1 MGTLALNFPLHDRQI
16 QAINTEATELLFGGA
31 TSGGKSHLVRV
42 ALITWCCAIEGLQCI
57 LIRKGAEDVKMNH
70 IEGPTGFK
78 ALLGPLIDAGVVRVT
93 EDAVRWVKTGSLI
106 TLQHCQDERK
116 ITSAQGVEK
125 HVVVVDEA
133 TQIASRLIGYFRAWC
148 RMNEEMKAR
157 LPEWAKGRF
166 PRLIYT
172 ANPIGPSLSYFR
184 REFVNIRP
192 PFSIEKVGAFKRQ
205 YIPSLVQD
213 NPSMD
218 AEETRGRIG
227 NLEEDESVRRAL
239 LEGDWNAPM
248 GDMFPEWNQSK
259 HVVKDLTPPAWWS
272 RFRTFD
278 WGTAEPF
285 AVHWWAV
292 SDGESFVDHMG
303 RTRWFPRDSLICY
316 KEWYGCFEGI
326 DDDGN
331 RYVEPSKGNRM
342 RNEDIAEGIL
352 KRSPLPE
359 EQHMLT
365 ISDGLPFQDRG
376 GKTIAQTFH
385 DNGVPLIHGD
395 TSRVAGWSQLRS
407 RLIGVEIDSNDG
419 FTTPLIYFCESCA
432 YVIEYI
438 PALPR
443 HPSPDKKAEDAAE
456 HGEATHCCDSARLA
470 SMARTRPKDEPAKA
484 PDVAKMTNLPTFD
497 QAMKMIK
504 KRKRARA
511 SAY

>member
-1 MGTLALNFPLHDRQI
+1 MTTLTLNLALHDRQL
-16 QAINTEATELLFGGA
+16 QALNSEATELLFGGA

-42 ALITWCCAIEGLQCI
+42 ALITWCSAIDGLQCI

-78 ALLGPLIDAGVVRVT
+78 ALLGPFIDAGIVRVT
-93 EDAVRWVKTGSLI
+93 EDAVRWVKSGSLI

-133 TQIASRLIGYFRAWC
+133 TQIQSRLISYFRGWC
-148 RMNEEMKAR
+148 RMNEEMKRR
-157 LPEWAKGRF
+157 LPDWAKGKF
-166 PRLIYT
+166 PRIIYT
-172 ANPIGPSLSYFR
+172 ANPIGASLSYFR
-184 REFVNIRP
+184 REFVNARP
-192 PFSIEKVGAFKRQ
+192 AFSIEKVGAFLRQ
-205 YIPSLVQD
+205 YIPSLVTD
-213 NPSMD
+213 NPSMS

-227 NLEEDESVRRAL
+227 NLEEDESVKRAL

-248 GDMFPEWNQSK
+248 GDMFPEWNQSR
-259 HVVKDLTPPAWWS
+259 HVVKSFIPPAWWP

-285 AVHWWAV
+285 AAHWWAV
-292 SDGESFVDHMG
+292 SDGESFVDHEG
-303 RTRWFPRDSLICY
+303 RTRWFPRDALICY
-316 KEWYGCFEGI
+316 REWYGCDINDPARGT
-326 DDDGN
+326 
-331 RYVEPSKGNRM
+331 RM
-342 RNEDIAEGIL
+342 RNEDIADGIL
-352 KRSPLPE
+352 RRSTLAE
-359 EQHMLT
+359 ERNMLT
-365 ISDGLPFQDRG
+365 ISDSLPFQDRG
-376 GKTIAQTFH
+376 GKTIAQTFY

-407 RLIGVEIDSNDG
+407 RLIGIEIDANDG
-419 FTTPLIYFCESCA
+419 YKTPLIYFCEDCE
-432 YVIEYI
+432 YIIEYI

-470 SMARTRPKDEPAKA
+470 AMARTRPKSEPAA
-484 PDVAKMTNLPTFD
+484 PPRVEDMTNLPTFN
-497 QAMKMIK
+497 QALKMIK
-504 KRKRARA
+504 RRKRSSA